1 MKLHA
6 NVVVIANVANLNNM
20 CIDFLIKGEHDKIKK
35 DKWAQKKA
43 LNINPKTGE
52 IDLKDLDLPISQD
65 FWLGTYADESEITI
79 NKIEQND

>member
-1 MKLHA
+1 ML
-6 NVVVIANVANLNNM
+6 VMQSIRV